1 MGMHSAIALGA
12 GNVGRPAARA
22 VFSHTYLD
30 LPRAGE

>member
-12 GNVGRPAARA
+12 GNVGNPAARA
-22 VFSHTYLD
+22 VPSHRDLD